1 MIVYEATKKQFL
13 QDSDNDDIEEVIL
26 QHFKAVTGKSVGN
39 SEINSWKGS
48 LGYMAKVLRDEEV
61 PDDTGLAIEL
71 HIPQTSKRIDI
82 TLTGRDESGGKNAVL
97 VELKQWSKASATGK
111 DAIVRTALGNGLREV
126 VHPSYQAWSYA
137 TLLEG
142 FNEAVYEASI
152 SVRPCAYL
160 HNYPR
165 DGVIDSPHY
174 RDYMEK
180 APLFLKGK
188 DELARLRSFIK
199 QHIRTG
205 DAKEVLYELAN
216 GRIRPSKALADSLKG
231 LLAAQP
237 EFVLIDDQKEI
248 YESAIA
254 AARSASE
261 THPRVLIIEGGPG
274 TGKTVVAINL
284 LVHLTGLGLVGKY
297 VSKNAAPR
305 KVYES
310 RLVGSITRSRFS
322 HMFTGSGGFIETEPN
337 TFDMLIVDEAHRLN
351 EKSGLYGNLGENQIK
366 ELIEASKCVIF
377 FIDEDQR
384 VTLSDIGSKQAIRE
398 FAKAKGATIEEYS
411 LASQFRC
418 NGSDSYL
425 AWLDDVLDI
434 RPTANQQLD
443 ASQYDFKVFDTP
455 EALHAAIAAR
465 NQNNKARVVAG
476 YCWPWRSKKD
486 PRQQDIVIG
495 DYQRQWNLDQDGS
508 LWIIAENSIEQVGC
522 IHTCQ
527 GLEVDYIGVIIGPD
541 LIVRDGKIITA
552 PEQRDR
558 HDKSIRGYK
567 KLMKE
572 NPELARKE
580 TDLIIKNTYRQP
592 STADQCRAAA
602 SGSETGLDAGQ
613 HRSRGDW
620 RHRRADPRMQDRRY
634 QRRPPV
640 EGRRAGV
647 RAVAGDAPVG
657 HRQAGGRRGRA
668 TQRPAPGDPPHRAR
682 RGAHRPVDRAG
693 ARLLGLRATRYAS
706 AGGWFRLGG
715 AGPALPIPGGPGPH
729 PGLHPGSAA
738 VGGL

>member
-1 MIVYEATKKQFL
+1 M
-13 QDSDNDDIEEVIL
+13 
-26 QHFKAVTGKSVGN
+26 
-39 SEINSWKGS
+39 
-48 LGYMAKVLRDEEV
+48 
-61 PDDTGLAIEL
+61 
-71 HIPQTSKRIDI
+71 
-82 TLTGRDESGGKNAVL
+82 L

-322 HMFTGSGGFIETEPN
+322 H
-337 TFDMLIVDEAHRLN
+337 VHRLRRFHRDRAQHLRHADRRRGPPP
-351 EKSGLYGNLGENQIK
+351 EREERALRQPRRKP
-366 ELIEASKCVIF
+366 
-377 FIDEDQR
+377 DQGTDR
-384 VTLSDIGSKQAIRE
+384 
-398 FAKAKGATIEEYS
+398 S
-411 LASQFRC
+411 LQVRH
-418 NGSDSYL
+418 L
-425 AWLDDVLDI
+425 LHRR
-434 RPTANQQLD
+434 RPTRHPQRHRQQAGHPRVRQGERRHDRGIQPRLAVPLQWLGRLPRLARRRARHPPD
-443 ASQYDFKVFDTP
+443 RQPATRRQPVRIQGLRHP

-465 NQNNKARVVAG
+465 NQDNKARVVAG

-580 TDLIIKNTYRQP
+580 TDLIIKNTYR
-592 STADQCRAAA
+592 TLM
-602 SGSETGLDAGQ
+602 T
-613 HRSRGDW
+613 RG
-620 RHRRADPRMQDRRY
+620 
-634 QRRPPV
+634 
-640 EGRRAGV
+640 
-647 RAVAGDAPVG
+647 
-657 HRQAGGRRGRA
+657 
-668 TQRPAPGDPPHRAR
+668 
-682 RGAHRPVDRAG
+682 
-693 ARLLGLRATRYAS
+693 
-706 AGGWFRLGG
+706 
-715 AGPALPIPGGPGPH
+715 
-729 PGLHPGSAA
+729 
-738 VGGL
+738 